1 MHLTRLLGVIVLIA
15 AGSGPARAD
24 IFVWRDAAGVSHYT
38 NDLTNVPPEYRAE
51 AMTVAKDWARA
62 APPPEPVVMPAAA
75 TVAVYPGALPTAR
88 DGFEAAYLA
97 GFRAGKHGEPASG
110 SPPASAGSVAQNEEV
125 PPQRGVVADRLVPV
139 LVDRHQSRAPQRDA
153 SRDDD
158 LRDRFSPS
166 EPSPFL
172 QGPAGSPPVSTR

>member
-88 DGFEAAYLA
+88 DGYEAAYLA

-125 PPQRGVVADRLVPV
+125 PPQSGVVADRLVPV

-172 QGPAGSPPVSTR
+172 QGLAGSPPVSTR